1 VILCQ
6 RYRDLS
12 LLGHQL
18 TSQDLLW
25 LDEAQKIE
33 DRFKFYLLDCRK
45 MLIDIRISLC
55 GSDNLNLPSE
65 ETVRKRSLIGRSRKI
80 PKE

>member
-1 VILCQ
+1 MILCQ

-12 LLGHQL
+12 LLGHPL

-65 ETVRKRSLIGRSRKI
+65 ETGRKRSLIGRSRKI